1 MGLLD
6 GLLKSALGGGGGN
19 AAGGLNSGQFQAI
32 WEWIQEQGGIEVLF
46 NKFQQGGLGAILN
59 SWIGNGQN
67 AAIGSGEIQSAFG
80 GGEIQSLADKLG
92 TDRQGATDLLSQFLP
107 NFVDGISP
115 GGEVKPEVKSGSADL
130 GNFVNDI
137 FKR

>member
-19 AAGGLNSGQFQAI
+19 AAGGLNAGQFQAI

-92 TDRQGATDLLSQFLP
+92 TDR
-107 NFVDGISP
+107 
-115 GGEVKPEVKSGSADL
+115 
-130 GNFVNDI
+130 
-137 FKR
+137 